1 MLNILLNNPS
11 SISFTEI
18 IIWIFSTVAVI
29 FITMPIHEYAHA
41 RVAVAL
47 GDNTPRYQGRLSLN
61 PFYHIDWLGALSIL
75 LLGVG
80 WANPVSVNMYNF
92 KNRKLGMAAVAAAGP
107 LANILLALAS
117 LVLYNALNAAF
128 NATYFVLLAF
138 LAQIFYFIAYIN
150 VSLAIFNLLPLPPF
164 DGSRI
169 LGIILPDKIY
179 YTLMKY
185 EQYLLYG
192 VFALILLGVFD
203 TPLFYGRYYTLGF
216 LSMIARYPFSL
227 LGLI

>member
-1 MLNILLNNPS
+1 MLNILLNS
-11 SISFTEI
+11 SSGISFTEI
-18 IIWIFSTVAVI
+18 IVWIFSTIAVV

-61 PFYHIDWLGALSIL
+61 PFNHIDWLGALSIL
-75 LLGVG
+75 LLGIG

-107 LANILLALAS
+107 IANILLAFVS
-117 LVLYNALNAAF
+117 LILCYALTAVF
-128 NATYFVLLAF
+128 NATYFVFLAF
-138 LAQIFYFIAYIN
+138 ISQIFYFIAYIN

-169 LGIILPDKIY
+169 LGVVLPDKIY
-179 YTLMKY
+179 YTVMKY
-185 EQYLLYG
+185 EQYVLYG

-203 TPLFYGRYYTLGF
+203 TPLFYGRHYTLEF
-216 LSMIARYPFSL
+216 LSMIAGYPFAA